1 MPYRIAGIDVHKKKL
16 AVVVA
21 DVEVEEEYQFE
32 RRWYGSNPEQLQVL
46 AEWLSA
52 QQVEETVMEST
63 AQYWK
68 PVWGALERYWKPARQ
83 NQEGAG
89 KMSGTLHLA
98 QALSNR
104 GRRGRKKDFRDA
116 ERLVKR
122 LVSQELV
129 LSFVPDAEQRLW
141 RTLTRTKYQRTRDKV
156 RLQNQLEALLEE
168 AHIKLSSL
176 VSDLLGASA
185 RRMLHALAE
194 GATDPAALAA
204 LADQHLRATSAELRD
219 ALGACTELNP
229 VYRRLVRLALDDL
242 QLIEQQIGQVDQEIA
257 SLLREHQ
264 DAVQRLAE
272 VPGLGV
278 DSAQQIIAE
287 VGAKAATFPCAK
299 NLVSWVGACP
309 GDEES
314 AGVNRSKRSPKGN
327 RQMRR
332 ILNQAANAAV
342 KHKGSIFE
350 IVYRRLVLRLGHNK
364 TIGAIANRLC
374 ELIWIILHKGVR
386 YEERGPSVCEKAKR
400 ARTSRMIRT
409 LRTLGYR
416 VEPPL
421 IPA

>member
-21 DVEVEEEYQFE
+21 EVEVEEEYQFE
-32 RRWYGSNPEQLQVL
+32 RRWYGSNPEQLQL
-46 AEWLSA
+46 LSEWLIE
-52 QQVEETVMEST
+52 QQVEEVVLEST

-68 PVWGALERYWKPARQ
+68 PVWSALERSWKLMCQKR
-83 NQEGAG
+83 EGAG
-89 KMSGTLHLA
+89 RASGTLHLA

-122 LVSQELV
+122 LVSQELI

-141 RTLTRTKYQRTRDKV
+141 RTLTRTRYQRTRDRV

-176 VSDLLGASA
+176 VSDLLGVSA
-185 RRMLHALAE
+185 RRMLHALGDGE
-194 GATDPAALAA
+194 TDPAVVAA
-204 LADQHLRATSAELRD
+204 LAHQQLRATPAELRD

-229 VYRRLVRLALDDL
+229 VYRQLVKMALADL
-242 QLIEQQIGQVDQEIA
+242 QLIEQQIGQLDQEMA

-264 DAVQRLAE
+264 DAVRRLAE

-287 VGAKAATFPCAK
+287 VGAKAASFAAAK
-299 NLVSWVGACP
+299 NLVWWVGACP
-309 GDEES
+309 GEEES

-332 ILNQAANAAV
+332 ILYQAANAAV

-364 TIGAIANRLC
+364 TLGAIAHRLC
-374 ELIWIILHKGVR
+374 QLIWIILHNGVR
-386 YEERGPSVCEKAKR
+386 YEERGPTVCEKAKR
-400 ARTSRMIRT
+400 VRTSRMIRT

-416 VEPPL
+416 VEPAV

>member
-32 RRWYGSNPEQLQVL
+32 RRWYGSNPEQLRAL
-46 AEWLSA
+46 SEWLIE
-52 QQVEETVMEST
+52 QQVEEVVMEST

-68 PVWGALERYWKPARQ
+68 PGWDALERYWKPRCQ
-83 NQEGAG
+83 SRTDAG
-89 KMSGTLHLA
+89 RMSGTLHLA

-104 GRRGRKKDFRDA
+104 GRRGRKNDFRDA

-141 RTLTRTKYQRTRDKV
+141 RTLTRTRYQRTRDKV

-185 RRMLHALAE
+185 RRMLKALAE
-194 GATDPAALAA
+194 GESDPSALAA
-204 LADQHLRATSAELRD
+204 LADQRLRATSAQLQD

-229 VYRRLVRLALDDL
+229 VYRRLLKMTLEGL
-242 QLIEQQIGQVDQEIA
+242 QFVEEQIGQLDQEIA
-257 SLLREHQ
+257 SLLHQHQ
-264 DAVQRLAE
+264 DAVERLVV

-287 VGAKAATFPCAK
+287 VGAKAATFPSAEK
-299 NLVSWVGACP
+299 LSSWVGACP
-309 GDEES
+309 GEEKS
-314 AGVNRSKRSPKGN
+314 AGVNHSRHSPKGN

-332 ILNQAANAAV
+332 VLNQAANAAV

-350 IVYRRLVLRLGHNK
+350 IVYRRLVPRLGHNK
-364 TIGAIANRLC
+364 TIGVIAHRLC
-374 ELIWIILHKGVR
+374 HLIWIILHRGVQ
-386 YEERGPSVCEKAKR
+386 YEERGPAVSEKSR
-400 ARTSRMIRT
+400 QRRTARMIRK
-409 LRTLGYR
+409 LRVLGCR
-416 VEPPL
+416 VEPL
-421 IPA
+421 GNPA

>member
-1 MPYRIAGIDVHKKKL
+1 MAYRIAGIDVHKKKL
-16 AVVVA
+16 AVVMA
-21 DVEVEEEYQFE
+21 DVEVDDAYQFE
-32 RRWYGSNPEQLQVL
+32 RRWFGSNPEQLQRL
-46 AEWLSA
+46 AEWLIE
-52 QQVEETVMEST
+52 QRVEEVVMEST

-68 PVWGALERYWKPARQ
+68 PLWSALERYWKPSSQ
-83 NQEGAG
+83 NREGAG

-104 GRRGRKKDFRDA
+104 GRRGRKKDFPDA

-122 LVSQELV
+122 LISQELI
-129 LSFVPDAEQRLW
+129 LSFVPDSEQRLW

-176 VSDLLGASA
+176 VSDLLGVSA
-185 RRMLHALAE
+185 RRMLHALADGE
-194 GATDPAALAA
+194 TDPAAVAA
-204 LADQHLRATSAELRD
+204 LAHQCLRATSAELRD

-229 VYRRLVRLALDDL
+229 VYRRLIRLALDDL
-242 QLIEQQIGQVDQEIA
+242 QLIEQQIGQLDQEIA

-287 VGAKAATFPCAK
+287 VGANAATFASAK

-309 GDEES
+309 GEEES

-350 IVYRRLVLRLGHNK
+350 IVYRRFVPRLGHNK
-364 TIGAIANRLC
+364 SIGAIAHRLC
-374 ELIWIILHKGVR
+374 QLIWIILHKGVR

-400 ARTSRMIRT
+400 VRTSRMIRT
-409 LRTLGYR
+409 LRALGYR
-416 VEPPL
+416 VEPAV

>member
-1 MPYRIAGIDVHKKKL
+1 MAYSIAGIDVHKKKL

-21 DVEVEEEYQFE
+21 DVEVEEAYHFE
-32 RRWYGSNPEQLQVL
+32 RRWYGSNPEQLQLL
-46 AEWLSA
+46 AEWLIE
-52 QQVEETVMEST
+52 QRVEEVVMEST

-68 PVWGALERYWKPARQ
+68 PLWSALERHWKRSCQ
-83 NQEGAG
+83 NREGAG
-89 KMSGTLHLA
+89 KKSGTLHLA

-122 LVSQELV
+122 LVSQELI

-141 RTLTRTKYQRTRDKV
+141 RTLMRTRYQRTRDKV

-185 RRMLHALAE
+185 RRMLHALADGE
-194 GATDPAALAA
+194 TDPAALAV
-204 LADQHLRATSAELRD
+204 LGDQRLRATPAQLRD

-229 VYRRLVRLALDDL
+229 IYRRLVKMVLEDL
-242 QLIEQQIGQVDQEIA
+242 QLIEKQIGQLDQEMA

-287 VGAKAATFPCAK
+287 VGAQAATFPSAK

-309 GDEES
+309 GEDET

-332 ILNQAANAAV
+332 ILYQAANAAV
-342 KHKGSIFE
+342 KRKGSIFE
-350 IVYRRLVLRLGHNK
+350 IVYRRYVLRLGHNK
-364 TIGAIANRLC
+364 TIGAIAHRLC
-374 ELIWIILHKGVR
+374 QVIWIILHKGVR
-386 YEERGPSVCEKAKR
+386 YEERGPAVSEKSKR
-400 ARTSRMIRT
+400 LRTTRMIRT
-409 LRTLGYR
+409 LRNLGYR
-416 VEPPL
+416 VEPPV

>member
-32 RRWYGSNPEQLQVL
+32 RRWYGSNPEQLRAL
-46 AEWLSA
+46 SEWLIE
-52 QQVEETVMEST
+52 QQVEEVVMEST

-68 PVWGALERYWKPARQ
+68 PGWDALERYWKPRCQ
-83 NQEGAG
+83 SRTDAG
-89 KMSGTLHLA
+89 RMSGTLHLA

-104 GRRGRKKDFRDA
+104 GRRGRKNDFRDA

-141 RTLTRTKYQRTRDKV
+141 RTLTRTRYQRTRDKV

-185 RRMLHALAE
+185 RRMLKALAE
-194 GATDPAALAA
+194 GESDPSAVAA
-204 LADQHLRATSAELRD
+204 LADQRLRATSAQLQD

-229 VYRRLVRLALDDL
+229 VYRRLLKMTLEGL
-242 QLIEQQIGQVDQEIA
+242 QFVEEQIGQLDQEIA
-257 SLLREHQ
+257 SLLHQHQ
-264 DAVQRLAE
+264 DAVERLVV

-287 VGAKAATFPCAK
+287 VGAKAATFPSAEK
-299 NLVSWVGACP
+299 LSSWVGACP
-309 GDEES
+309 GEEKS
-314 AGVNRSKRSPKGN
+314 AGVNHSRHSPKGN

-332 ILNQAANAAV
+332 VLNQAANAAV

-350 IVYRRLVLRLGHNK
+350 IVYRRLVPRLGHNK
-364 TIGAIANRLC
+364 TIGVIAHRLC
-374 ELIWIILHKGVR
+374 HLIWIILHRGVQ
-386 YEERGPSVCEKAKR
+386 YEERGPAVSEKSR
-400 ARTSRMIRT
+400 QRRTARMIRK
-409 LRTLGYR
+409 LRVLGYR
-416 VEPPL
+416 VEPL
-421 IPA
+421 GNPA